1 MKNIA
6 TEMPNAASIAS
17 AVAAGKISARELL
30 DVSITCIASTDR
42 RVNAFTDL
50 TLARAQ
56 KEADA
61 VDAQCARWRQHGN
74 AADKPGAGAMTDSGP
89 LRVVVLNGYFHD
101 HATPCGAPTSRPAR
115 QRCADHAARGAS
127 GADAGRKGET
137 LGVGEWLAGLEK
149 CR

>member
-1 MKNIA
+1 
-6 TEMPNAASIAS
+6 MPNAASIAS

-61 VDAQCARWRQHGN
+61 VDAQCARWRQHSQ
-74 AADKPGAGAMTDSGP
+74 AEVRKITLHQVHQALMLGAK
-89 LRVVVLNGYFHD
+89 
-101 HATPCGAPTSRPAR
+101 AR
-115 QRCADHAARGAS
+115 R
-127 GADAGRKGET
+127 
-137 LGVGEWLAGLEK
+137 
-149 CR
+149 